1 MAIFFHNLHREA
13 EATLNA
19 GKTSILK
26 DTIKKNPTMF
36 VPPPTPAVE
45 GVLALGLSGAETDR
59 LKSGWREVFS
69 RVLIFFFFPMLQER
83 REKNIT

>member
-1 MAIFFHNLHREA
+1 
-13 EATLNA
+13 
-19 GKTSILK
+19 
-26 DTIKKNPTMF
+26 MF